1 MYGVSFQTLLC
12 LINIF
17 RCEDIATMLED
28 EIHNLHK
35 NNQMKYKNQIR
46 SRIFNL
52 KDKKNPMLRGNLLL
66 GIITP
71 AKYVVI

>member
-1 MYGVSFQTLLC
+1 MIFNEC
-12 LINIF
+12 LF

-35 NNQMKYKNQIR
+35 GNQMKYKNLIR
-46 SRIFNL
+46 SRVFNL

-66 GIITP
+66 GILTP
-71 AKYVVI
+71 AR